1 MDILALKEL
10 LRPVVGNLKD
20 HCTNEKIPD
29 LCRHLGLTCS
39 PQIDAYRC

>member
-20 HCTNEKIPD
+20 HCTNEKIPV
-29 LCRHLGLTCS
+29 TCS